1 MKIFANT
8 KNNEF
13 NYDWIDE
20 NGQGYLAKDGK
31 RIDVELVALGD
42 GRYSLIKDNMP
53 YMVNISKNDEGFNVR
68 VVGDLFHV
76 TVEDERTRKVK
87 ELVKAASGGHGEK
100 TIKAPIPGLVVKIQ
114 SKVGDSIKEGEGMLI
129 LEAMKMENIIKAPYD
144 CEVLEI
150 AVSETDAVTQN
161 QTLIKIKGLITD

>member
-13 NYDWIDE
+13 EYEWIDE
-20 NGQGYLAKDGK
+20 NGEGYLSKDGK
-31 RIDVELVALGD
+31 RLEVELVALGD
-42 GRYSLIKDNMP
+42 GRFSLIKDNMP
-53 YMVNISKNDEGFNVR
+53 YMVNISKNNEAYQVR
-68 VVGDLFHV
+68 VVGGLFNV

-114 SKVGDSIKEGEGMLI
+114 SAIGDIVKEGDGLLI

-150 AVSETDAVTQN
+150 AVNETDAVTQN
-161 QTLIKIKGLITD
+161 QTLIKIKGCK